1 MINEVAL
8 VAAGA
13 MITWLLTTPDK
24 AAEHR
29 IRQTMDRQINDEQIE
44 SHRNTTQSIF
54 NIFRNVENIS
64 QTHLDL
70 AQRIRNINQRVTTS
84 ISDSMQAVHGTTL
97 RMGEVAQDYQQASM
111 DGEQQ
116 LQLSTAELEQ
126 IIAKLSRQLQLAN
139 DTIQHS
145 LNRTTARKI
154 IELEEENLSLK
165 SALSQALSDFEII
178 MRVNETLRQHIQ
190 ELEEKYSRSEQAST
204 PLTMC

>member
-29 IRQTMDRQINDEQIE
+29 IRQTIDRQINDEQIE
-44 SHRNTTQSIF
+44 CHRNTTQSIF

-64 QTHLDL
+64 QTHLGL

-97 RMGEVAQDYQQASM
+97 RMGEVAQDSM